1 MSVQDHRLQTFA
13 RSDVCNVEAAM
24 SRAELFRAEC
34 NRLILETEKACKRL
48 QDEDSKHLEQ
58 RLKDIQFQKKEL
70 ELRLE
75 EILSETQD
83 LKALQG
89 RVRKAQETNKEA
101 RKVNILCLDER
112 RKVAPCGKMHDEVNS
127 ELLKEK
133 QTLEEVASLLH
144 TVQEQISEQIRLNM
158 SAKYS
163 LEVDLKEKFQAESID
178 GSCSLMSVRSVAEL
192 HTSKPNIRD
201 QKSSTVSPKQWEDVS
216 ELNMTKAE
224 QQKSNSL
231 TLKALVESVLV
242 QTAADTQ
249 AQFKATREALQL
261 NIQQVKTV
269 KSQLE
274 EQLPKVQSEISNQQR
289 VREDLQAAI
298 AEKERFLSVAHS
310 RLALRHQ
317 RPSKE
322 RCSDSAQTQLLA
334 EVQQLAAHIHMLRQE
349 VARSEEEQ
357 RALVRCQLELKKSI
371 DTKAE
376 SLYIDEVVCMQHRD
390 AILIPDL

>member
-1 MSVQDHRLQTFA
+1 QVTKSEGKPSFLPPCFIRNISTFA

-34 NRLILETEKACKRL
+34 NRLILETEKASVMLYICRT
-48 QDEDSKHLEQ
+48 EQ

-89 RVRKAQETNKEA
+89 RVRKKTGGKEA
-101 RKVNILCLDER
+101 
-112 RKVAPCGKMHDEVNS
+112 VAPCGKMDDEVNS

-144 TVQEQISEQIRLNM
+144 TVQEQISEQISRLM
-158 SAKYS
+158 FF
-163 LEVDLKEKFQAESID
+163 LLF
-178 GSCSLMSVRSVAEL
+178 
-192 HTSKPNIRD
+192 
-201 QKSSTVSPKQWEDVS
+201 SSTVSPKQWEDVS

-224 QQKSNSL
+224 QQKSNCL

-274 EQLPKVQSEISNQQR
+274 EKLEASLAAVEGFCTNRNSRLESC
-289 VREDLQAAI
+289 DLQWFSGPCGSMM
-298 AEKERFLSVAHS
+298 ELKNFS
-310 RLALRHQ
+310 RQKFKLLVMKVSIS
-317 RPSKE
+317 RPS
-322 RCSDSAQTQLLA
+322 RQVSTSASM
-334 EVQQLAAHIHMLRQE
+334 E
-349 VARSEEEQ
+349 
-357 RALVRCQLELKKSI
+357 
-371 DTKAE
+371 
-376 SLYIDEVVCMQHRD
+376 
-390 AILIPDL
+390 